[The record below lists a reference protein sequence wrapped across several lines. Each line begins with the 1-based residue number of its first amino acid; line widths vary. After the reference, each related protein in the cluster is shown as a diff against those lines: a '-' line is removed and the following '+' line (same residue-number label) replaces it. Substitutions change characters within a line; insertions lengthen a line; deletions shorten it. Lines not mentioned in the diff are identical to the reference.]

1 MKKRYQVTLKNGKT
15 FPKSFNTISKAI
27 NEVGI
32 GNIKGIKEVP
42 AIEKDT
48 VADGRMGQQ

>member
-15 FPKSFNTISKAI
+15 FPKSFNTVSKAI

-48 VADGRMGQQ
+48 VADGRIGQQ

>member
-1 MKKRYQVTLKNGKT
+1 MKKRYQVTLKNGKKYT
-15 FPKSFNTISKAI
+15 KSFNTVSKAI

-48 VADGRMGQQ
+48 VADGRIGQQ